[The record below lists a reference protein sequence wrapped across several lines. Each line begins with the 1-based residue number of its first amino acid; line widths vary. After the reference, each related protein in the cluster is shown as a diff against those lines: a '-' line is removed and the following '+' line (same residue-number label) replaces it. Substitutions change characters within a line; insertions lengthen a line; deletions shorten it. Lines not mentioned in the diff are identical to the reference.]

1 MHLPTDLFGSSADT
15 PDTMTDFLLPGERA
29 LHEAL
34 SEHPGE
40 LVRTASPSVLCSA
53 LPSHWRSNKTLPVAF
68 KVVALA
74 DVTDGTVVTLRAGND
89 ENFCAELRN
98 SSAVMKNHVAKFN
111 DLRFVGRSGRGKSL
125 TITITLSTSPPQVA
139 SYTKAIKVTVDGPRE
154 PRRQQQ
160 QLRAFATAFGQRPP
174 FLDPLRE
181 WEHLRRKAAEQWTL
195 EFPRRMPG
203 APADHVQALHLA
215 GTEHHWNPYAPPYPS
230 YLASTSSIQGS
241 AFPAPPVNYT
251 LEDALTGTTHHS
263 CSNSIQLTSGLS
275 ERGGGSSLA
284 ALNDQNSALALK
296 TDSIL
301 VSRYNSAVAA
311 ATDFCL
317 SNRLSELR
325 QGLGGINSAGINQ
338 QTPSTTVP
346 LLSANGAAS
355 CLSVSH
361 GGYGILASHSCYGNG
376 NGNAAAAAGMYLSPP
391 VVPPSLLY
399 PQLYSSVS
407 QSQIHP
413 SLHLLGNELRS
424 AVDVTLATQQHHRN
438 EQLVAGLTNMA
449 ASRANTSSTD
459 GTIQSESS
467 NSEDRQTAHVT
478 PTVSGST
485 LFGATNVHSDPTL
498 WRPY

>member
-15 PDTMTDFLLPGERA
+15 SDIMTDFLLPGERA

-40 LVRTASPSVLCSA
+40 LVRTGSPSLLCSS
-53 LPSHWRSNKTLPVAF
+53 LPSHWRSNKTLPVSF

-74 DVTDGTVVTLRAGND
+74 DVSDGTVVTLRAGND

-98 SSAVMKNHVAKFN
+98 SSAIMKNHVAKFN

-160 QLRAFATAFGQRPP
+160 RRAFATSFSQWPT

-181 WEHLRRKAAEQWTL
+181 WEHLRRKATEQWTL

-203 APADHVQALHLA
+203 APGAPTALHLA
-215 GTEHHWNPYAPPYPS
+215 DPEHHWNPYALPYPS
-230 YLASTSSIQGS
+230 YLTSSSSMQRSI
-241 AFPAPPVNYT
+241 FPVPYVNNVSD
-251 LEDALTGTTHHS
+251 EALPGNPHHS
-263 CSNSIQLTSGLS
+263 SNSIPLTTGLI
-275 ERGGGSSLA
+275 ERAGGGSFVAS
-284 ALNDQNSALALK
+284 NDQNSGLALK
-296 TDSIL
+296 RDSIL
-301 VSRYNSAVAA
+301 RSGFNNTMSATT
-311 ATDFCL
+311 TDFYL

-325 QGLGGINSAGINQ
+325 QGLGEINSTGMNY
-338 QTPSTTVP
+338 QTNNS
-346 LLSANGAAS
+346 GAS

-361 GGYGILASHSCYGNG
+361 RGYGLLASHSSYNNG
-376 NGNAAAAAGMYLSPP
+376 NGIATATAGMYLSSP
-391 VVPPSLLY
+391 VVSPSLLY
-399 PQLYSSVS
+399 PQLYSNVS

-413 SLHLLGNELRS
+413 SLHLLGNELKS
-424 AVDVTLATQQHHRN
+424 AVDITLATQQQYHN
-438 EQLVAGLTNMA
+438 EKLVASLTNLEG
-449 ASRANTSSTD
+449 SRT
-459 GTIQSESS
+459 
-467 NSEDRQTAHVT
+467 H
-478 PTVSGST
+478 SGSIDSMMHSENSSGENKQRT
-485 LFGATNVHSDPTL
+485 RITRAERGNALFGVTYEPNDLTL

>member
-111 DLRFVGRSGRGKSL
+111 DLRFVGRSGRG
-125 TITITLSTSPPQVA
+125 
-139 SYTKAIKVTVDGPRE
+139 
-154 PRRQQQ
+154 QQQ